1 MKTERNIT
9 YISRGCQQSLAGLKL
24 KYAKL
29 FTVPVPG
36 SGRSKRIFWHHLVH
50 DSGLSQCFWKSV
62 TCLTIKDIW
71 WDLEDSEDPEF
82 CTIKYWIGTQR
93 NIKANWTCSRW
104 SGIFTNFLVSMI
116 LVLRHDNLTNFSHCF
131 VFRSIFLLHI
141 FLLWRASCSLDTE
154 KLQKVSV
161 YIRPSAAGRIFQPCQ
176 LRPCCLDFIIA
187 E

>member
-1 MKTERNIT
+1 MQHYAFQKVWKTI
-9 YISRGCQQSLAGLKL
+9 LLKNN
-24 KYAKL
+24 YAKL

-104 SGIFTNFLVSMI
+104 SGIFTNFLVSI
-116 LVLRHDNLTNFSHCF
+116 QCLDDSGFKTWQFDEF
-131 VFRSIFLLHI
+131 FLLHI
-141 FLLWRASCSLDTE
+141 LLWRTCELLIGYWETSKSLC
-154 KLQKVSV
+154 LH
-161 YIRPSAAGRIFQPCQ
+161 SA
-176 LRPCCLDFIIA
+176 
-187 E
+187 

>member
-1 MKTERNIT
+1 M
-9 YISRGCQQSLAGLKL
+9 
-24 KYAKL
+24 
-29 FTVPVPG
+29 PVPG

-50 DSGLSQCFWKSV
+50 DSGLSQCLWKSV

-104 SGIFTNFLVSMI
+104 SGIFTNFLVSTQN
-116 LVLRHDNLTNFSHCF
+116 VLNDFGFKTWQFDEF
-131 VFRSIFLLHI
+131 FLLHI
-141 FLLWRASCSLDTE
+141 LLWRASCSLDTE

-161 YIRPSAAGRIFQPCQ
+161 YIQASSDQQAYEWTKTNSFYQSYTLKFLTG
-176 LRPCCLDFIIA
+176 LA
-187 E
+187 EAFLFTFFSG

>member
-1 MKTERNIT
+1 MTLFQYFWRFIQICKKLAAFALKIVFVIVFEHLYYRNNNKNNFA
-9 YISRGCQQSLAGLKL
+9 SKCCKFLANLCKSSAILKQYDVKCWL
-24 KYAKL
+24 NYRIYGYVSHSHLAVTKQFEKL

-62 TCLTIKDIW
+62 ICLTIKDIW

-104 SGIFTNFLVSMI
+104 NGIFTNFLVSMQSSF
-116 LVLRHDNLTNFSHCF
+116 N
-131 VFRSIFLLHI
+131 
-141 FLLWRASCSLDTE
+141 
-154 KLQKVSV
+154 
-161 YIRPSAAGRIFQPCQ
+161 
-176 LRPCCLDFIIA
+176 
-187 E
+187 